1 MHPINSQSDSPLYNL
16 NKYKNILKGYVKDE
30 NNNAKNFTTF
40 SNYMENVPIED
51 NNIMVS
57 FHAISLYTN
66 IPKNDASNIFKN
78 SFNKDDQIS
87 RKTTIPHTK
96 FLDRVNLVLINTC
109 YTFNFC
115 F

>member
-1 MHPINSQSDSPLYNL
+1 M
-16 NKYKNILKGYVKDE
+16 LKTKITTP
-30 NNNAKNFTTF
+30 KNFTTF

-66 IPKNDASNIFKN
+66 IPKDDASNIFEN
-78 SFNKDDQIS
+78 SLNKDDQIS
-87 RKTTIPHTK
+87 RRTTIPQDK